1 MCVSDIATEISVS
14 DEKID
19 GIGICR
25 NYLQQVV
32 TIHCAMFERLLKD
45 DDHPLPLELAE
56 LFEDAANTYLNFSD
70 AISAA
75 YCADRQAA
83 LLRSCP
89 ETPSEEPKN

>member
-1 MCVSDIATEISVS
+1 MCASDIDTESAVS
-14 DEKID
+14 AGEI
-19 GIGICR
+19 GGVGICR

-45 DDHPLPLELAE
+45 DHHPLPLELAE

-75 YCADRQAA
+75 YCAARQAA

-89 ETPSEEPKN
+89 ETPLVVPKN